1 MLSRINL
8 LFLLL
13 LPLPLLAQVPTP
25 VQNPAPTQPAPTKR
39 KFDPPRIIAVVHA
52 PDTGQQAT
60 ADDSYYYMNK
70 GQETNLNRG
79 DILNVYREIRM
90 NLGLPRPMR
99 LFIGTITIMES
110 QNGSSVGTFVPND
123 KINQPIIKYKAPVK
137 GDIVVPRLIIDSG
150 VLFDP
155 GKAELKPGA
164 AEEFKKIATFVQ
176 NFSPNKLIIEGHT
189 DSDGDEE
196 FNQVLS
202 VSRAEVVRQFI
213 VTAYSFITPAM
224 VESRGYGERQPIV
237 ANDSPEN
244 KQLNRRIEVV
254 VWD

>member
-1 MLSRINL
+1 MSLTKLLSV
-8 LFLLL
+8 LLL
-13 LPLPLLAQVPTP
+13 AIPLLAQAPP
-25 VQNPAPTQPAPTKR
+25 PAQPAPAKR

-52 PDTGQQAT
+52 PDTGLQT
-60 ADDSYYYMNK
+60 TTGSFYYINK

-79 DILNVYREIRM
+79 EVLNVYREIRM

-99 LFIGTITIMES
+99 LFIGTIIIMES
-110 QNGSSVGTFVPND
+110 QNGSSVGTFTANE
-123 KINQPIIKYKAPVK
+123 KINQPIIKYKIPIK

-155 GKAELKPGA
+155 GKAELKPPA
-164 AEEFKKIATFVQ
+164 AQEFEKVPNFVQ
-176 NFSPNKLIIEGHT
+176 NFSPNKIIIEGHT
-189 DSDGDEE
+189 DSDGEE
-196 FNQVLS
+196 DANQVLS

-213 VTAYSFITPAM
+213 ITAYDFITPAM